1 MKITAGNVIRIYICS
16 LIYIYRFIEEFYN
29 DNELSPVFDWQPKN
43 KRRADI
49 LKILLK
55 PMSDTTTFQV
65 PPQNISH
72 NISHNVCFLIDT
84 SSLESPND
92 WKCNDMGAWKNNKVH
107 REYLSLLSNGDV
119 VTVNKDE
126 GTYTLKRVYYADKLS
141 KDLTKIASSLL
152 G

>member
-1 MKITAGNVIRIYICS
+1 MKKTAGNVIRIYIYS
-16 LIYIYRFIEEFYN
+16 LIFIYRFIGEFYN

-43 KRRADI
+43 KRPADI

-55 PMSDTTTFQV
+55 PMSDTTTCKV
-65 PPQNISH
+65 PPH

-92 WKCNDMGAWKNNKVH
+92 WKCDDMGAWKNNKVH
-107 REYLSLLSNGDV
+107 REYLSLLSDGDV

-126 GTYTLKRVYYADKLS
+126 ATYTLKRVYYVNKS
-141 KDLTKIASSLL
+141 STDLTKIASSLL